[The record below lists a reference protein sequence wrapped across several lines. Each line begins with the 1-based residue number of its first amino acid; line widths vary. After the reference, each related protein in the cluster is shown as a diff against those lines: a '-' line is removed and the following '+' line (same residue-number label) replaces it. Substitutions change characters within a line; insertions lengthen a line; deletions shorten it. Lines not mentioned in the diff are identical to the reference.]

1 MDTILIR
8 LFVLVSIFGIAKMC
22 RVVLVRDTDDQY
34 RNPNDNTEIR
44 SREINYYSGYF
55 WKILRH

>member
-34 RNPNDNTEIR
+34 RNPNDNTEI
-44 SREINYYSGYF
+44 N
-55 WKILRH
+55 